1 MQVIDAIRRDGW
13 EEQSHFRDFMRESST
28 FPTAPPSPR
37 ADHKPSQPSKE
48 DLAALERIFQQLQA
62 VDAHLKQI
70 GEDTT
75 HFASLIN
82 FLKGVRK
89 VTPSLSLA
97 QQFDR
102 LQPLRKWVLWLP
114 VFYLLRMPGSP
125 SALLAIA
132 HYYTVAL
139 LMERLFPEIGAAY
152 FGSLTMSPV
161 EAIHARLLLIQ
172 RSGVLKPE
180 QQDMMST
187 VLSFMQLPLDTLNE
201 FRSRMGL
208 LPPAA
213 PPVWPSYEQ
222 EQFVSADFFT
232 TAAAPLEMAPAT
244 SEFLAY
250 GDSNP
255 AFSYSTEDL
264 SLITGDS
271 GPNSAVSPLQLSPFT
286 NPQYLSI
293 PSPSYGG
300 HSPTSSSYGDFDT
313 ASVGVYSDH
322 EDFVYNDMAM
332 LGGSSNYGVGFV
344 PQLVGLVCGSTGAHL

>member
-125 SALLAIA
+125 SALLA
-132 HYYTVAL
+132 AL
-139 LMERLFPEIGAAY
+139 DRL
-152 FGSLTMSPV
+152 V
-161 EAIHARLLLIQ
+161 EALRTESEHP
-172 RSGVLKPE
+172 G
-180 QQDMMST
+180 
-187 VLSFMQLPLDTLNE
+187 LSK
-201 FRSRMGL
+201 
-208 LPPAA
+208 
-213 PPVWPSYEQ
+213 
-222 EQFVSADFFT
+222 
-232 TAAAPLEMAPAT
+232 
-244 SEFLAY
+244 
-250 GDSNP
+250 
-255 AFSYSTEDL
+255 
-264 SLITGDS
+264 
-271 GPNSAVSPLQLSPFT
+271 
-286 NPQYLSI
+286 
-293 PSPSYGG
+293 
-300 HSPTSSSYGDFDT
+300 
-313 ASVGVYSDH
+313 AS
-322 EDFVYNDMAM
+322 
-332 LGGSSNYGVGFV
+332 
-344 PQLVGLVCGSTGAHL
+344 